1 MVFLFSF
8 AERLIYP
15 AVGAVGMW
23 VPTGSGCKPGGKRGK
38 FSLLIFHAF
47 HGAAFPPRFPLVILG
62 AQRRREYVPRHLRP
76 LSFRFLRGSFRVLVL
91 PGALFS
97 PKILPPEGPGRK
109 ISGSLD
115 LRCPFCS
122 RLLALALFAP
132 WLAAHLDA
140 VSVVHRS
147 VENAVGQVGHGD
159 QEPTRFRPERR
170 LLTPERLLR
179 SSRCRGF
186 LAEWAGARRV

>member
-1 MVFLFSF
+1 MGQLKFGPGHGFSF
-8 AERLIYP
+8 LLRREIDISRRGRGGN
-15 AVGAVGMW
+15 VGPDWVGIQARW
-23 VPTGSGCKPGGKRGK
+23 KEGEIQ
-38 FSLLIFHAF
+38 SLNF
-47 HGAAFPPRFPLVILG
+47 PRFPLVILG

-132 WLAAHLDA
+132 
-140 VSVVHRS
+140 
-147 VENAVGQVGHGD
+147 
-159 QEPTRFRPERR
+159 RPPRISMR
-170 LLTPERLLR
+170 
-179 SSRCRGF
+179 
-186 LAEWAGARRV
+186 